1 MKKKILLSVLCICMV
16 LVMMPTMVFA
26 AGEPPV
32 APPTTPTENGA
43 TDPAPPANTEVVAPS
58 FGFVQSTVYKTS
70 ATQASITVNLNDSY
84 TDATWKIYD
93 DNTSAGQTNGIS
105 GTNNGKVLTLTN
117 ATDVPVGKYHISMVI
132 NEQESP
138 RVELT
143 IAWADATVSVE
154 NGMTEYVLEW
164 GDMNPP
170 VNLVM
175 HNSWTVS
182 GISYKTDFNGSETT
196 IAPGNYTISP
206 DGTTVTFTNAQIKG
220 FLT

>member
-1 MKKKILLSVLCICMV
+1 MV

-26 AGEPPV
+26 EGEPPA
-32 APPTTPTENGA
+32 APPTTPTENVA

-117 ATDVPVGKYHISMVI
+117 ATDVPVG
-132 NEQESP
+132 
-138 RVELT
+138 
-143 IAWADATVSVE
+143 
-154 NGMTEYVLEW
+154 
-164 GDMNPP
+164 
-170 VNLVM
+170 
-175 HNSWTVS
+175 
-182 GISYKTDFNGSETT
+182 
-196 IAPGNYTISP
+196 
-206 DGTTVTFTNAQIKG
+206 
-220 FLT
+220 